1 MMSASSQTI
10 YPRKM
15 VVENDTVVAVSPI
28 QLKQIVLSLNEGE
41 HIRTE
46 NVLLREQISKL
57 DSLCV
62 YWQKISEEKDSLNSF
77 EGQKFYNLNSMYQN
91 LETSFKI
98 QKQKSRKTIIG
109 VGVGGTLVGVLLG
122 LLLSK

>member
-1 MMSASSQTI
+1 
-10 YPRKM
+10 M
-15 VVENDTVVAVSPI
+15 VVENDTIVAVSPI

-98 QKQKSRKTIIG
+98 QKRKSRKTIIG